1 MENKAQDAAVER
13 YKARSALLFSI
24 LTLGTPDPDEA
35 EQVAEAHRIVGKAW
49 EAEVFDPEPEPEAPE
64 NSA

>member
-1 MENKAQDAAVER
+1 MER

-64 NSA
+64 K